1 MPHLKAVQL
10 ISWGRSCSLD
20 SYSLLA
26 QLRVSKFFVAE
37 NGVYWCSHKT
47 DKNCHFY
54 GDKWWLDPIDR
65 CFFKGTSTV
74 FSDNLNI
81 SQFCLTFLCPGWN
94 SPCALSLARWGSYSS
109 ELPAKVQLGWVVP
122 IHWADLNSVFV
133 RTLYSWLGGFI
144 YTIYIYI
151 LPYMMI
157 IIQQSLYYHIQF
169 QIEDFTSEQAWS
181 QAPLISGHATK
192 RSCKAVSQ
200 TATLT
205 QHIIMC
211 LLHLWGCY
219 WCLASC
225 RWWPNLFANLTA
237 VPT

>member
-144 YTIYIYI
+144 YTIYIY
-151 LPYMMI
+151 
-157 IIQQSLYYHIQF
+157 YHIWLSSFSNPYITIFSFKLKILLPSKHDRKHLWFLDMLQKG
-169 QIEDFTSEQAWS
+169 AV
-181 QAPLISGHATK
+181 K
-192 RSCKAVSQ
+192 RSARQ
-200 TATLT
+200 
-205 QHIIMC
+205 
-211 LLHLWGCY
+211 LHWH
-219 WCLASC
+219 SIS
-225 RWWPNLFANLTA
+225 
-237 VPT
+237 